1 MKFIRTATTLILM
14 ALAYLQAAPV
24 HAQRCSEVCPNEDR
38 PGCWRGPISHRF
50 PSCPDRSKP
59 LHLRSGVCN
68 AWCICNPFGRRCKAC
83 GSCNGV
89 STLALDEVEVD
100 DYSEYMAYSDNEKM
114 VELSDTVCPDG
125 KVAASHELH
134 RALENLADVNGDG
147 FLSREE
153 FENANHDTTDIL
165 NEHCIQSYEVEESR
179 VR

>member
-14 ALAYLQAAPV
+14 VLVYLQAGV
-24 HAQRCSEVCPNEDR
+24 HAQKCSEVCSNEDR
-38 PGCWRGPISHRF
+38 PGCWVGPANPYWPPPECSTEPLKLISN
-50 PSCPDRSKP
+50 PD
-59 LHLRSGVCN
+59 CN
-68 AWCICNPFGRRCKAC
+68 AWCNCNPFGRLCIAC
-83 GSCNGV
+83 GSCNG
-89 STLALDEVEVD
+89 SRPREVD

-153 FENANHDTTDIL
+153 FENAYHHDTTAIL
-165 NEHCIQSYEVEESR
+165 DEHCIQIK
-179 VR
+179 

>member
-14 ALAYLQAAPV
+14 VLICLQAGV
-24 HAQRCSEVCPNEDR
+24 HARRCSEVCPNEDR
-38 PGCWRGPISHRF
+38 PGCWQWSYPTLMCSTA
-50 PSCPDRSKP
+50 P
-59 LHLRSGVCN
+59 LRLQSGATCN
-68 AWCICNPFGRRCKAC
+68 AWCVCNSWGRNCVAC
-83 GSCNGV
+83 GSCDGFRPW
-89 STLALDEVEVD
+89 EVD
-100 DYSEYMAYSDNEKM
+100 DYTEYMAYSDNEKM

-153 FENANHDTTDIL
+153 FENAYHDTTDIL
-165 NEHCIQSYEVEESR
+165 NEHCIQNIYEVEESR